1 MFTITMLPELGH
13 FLLILG
19 GGCALFSALLALLK
33 YRWPQ
38 LDWPLQPLLLGQ
50 FLGLSGAIVILA
62 LAFVLNDFSVAYV
75 ANNSNSALPLFYKLA
90 AVWGS
95 HEGSLLFWMT
105 VMALWAYCGLPRRS
119 QDKGY
124 LLMLHGSCSAI
135 LCGFIFF
142 MLLYANPFARLL
154 PEVPIEGRD
163 LSPMLQDIGLILH
176 PPLLFLGYAGLGICF
191 CIALALLV
199 SDKLTA
205 PRLDRLKRHMLLTWV
220 FLTAGNALGSWWAY
234 NELGW
239 GGWWFWD
246 PVENAAFI
254 PWLVTTAALHC
265 LLLKNHN
272 PLAQLSALALVLLG
286 FSLCLLGTFIVRS
299 GIIQSVHAF
308 AADPERGVIILLL
321 LLLYGGAGFT
331 LFGLRCRHYWR
342 AGKLAPLSP
351 DGQLLLG
358 SLILLAMALTTLLGT
373 LYPLFYQAIGLG
385 SLSVGAPYFNS
396 LFVPML
402 ALALLPMALST
413 LPKVNY
419 KYLFMLAFATLAR
432 TAVVLYFRGS
442 LDPWLLAGGSMTLFL
457 TLILLLY
464 LLPLPSKNSKPLNI
478 PMLLAHF
485 GLLISIIGATG
496 VSCFEQH
503 SLLRMGPGKGSI
515 LGDYTFIYE
524 QTRLIDKPAYRGEQA
539 VIRVERGEQL
549 LTYLYP
555 ERQEFNTNGM
565 SLSQAAIHRGAFGDL
580 YVSMGTQLSDEEFL
594 VRLSIKPLV
603 SWIWLGGA
611 LMAIGGLTALRRRYQ
626 QQPQAAFLNASG
638 RLQHD

>member
-1 MFTITMLPELGH
+1 MFSITMLPELGH

-19 GGCALFSALLALLK
+19 GSCALFGALLALLK
-33 YRWPQ
+33 YRNPGIE
-38 LDWPLQPLLLGQ
+38 WPLRPLLLGQ
-50 FLGLSGAIVILA
+50 ALGLTGAILLLA
-62 LAFVLNDFSVAYV
+62 LAFILNDFSVAYV
-75 ANNSNSALPLFYKLA
+75 ANNSNSALPLFYKVA

-105 VMALWAYCGLPRRS
+105 VMALWAWLGLPRRS
-119 QDKGY
+119 QDQNY

-135 LCGFIFF
+135 LCGFVFF

-199 SDKLTA
+199 SHKFSA
-205 PRLDRLKRHMLLTWV
+205 ARLGKLKRHLLLTWV

-254 PWLVTTAALHC
+254 PWLVTTGALHC
-265 LLLKNHN
+265 LLIKNHN

-321 LLLYGGAGFT
+321 LLLYGGAGFS
-331 LFGLRCRHYWR
+331 LFGLRCRHHWQP
-342 AGKLAPLSP
+342 GKLAPLGR

-358 SLILLAMALTTLLGT
+358 SLILLTMALTTLLGT
-373 LYPLFYQAIGLG
+373 LYPLFYQALGLG
-385 SLSVGAPYFNS
+385 SLSVGAPYFNT

-402 ALALLPMALST
+402 ALLLLPLALST
-413 LPKVNY
+413 LPHMAPRRLGLLALVTVAATALA
-419 KYLFMLAFATLAR
+419 LFFEGR
-432 TAVVLYFRGS
+432 
-442 LDPWLLAGGSMTLFL
+442 LDPWLLAGGAMSLFL
-457 TLILLLY
+457 LCTLLLY
-464 LLPLPSKNSKPLNI
+464 LLPLGQIAGKRRNI
-478 PMLLAHF
+478 PMLVAHT
-485 GLLISIIGATG
+485 GLLVSIMGATG

-503 SLLRMGPGKGSI
+503 SLLRMGPGQGSI
-515 LGDYTFIYE
+515 LGDYTFIYK
-524 QTRLIDKPAYRGEQA
+524 QTRLLDKPAYRGEQA
-539 VIRVERGEQL
+539 VIRVERNEQL

-555 ERQEFNTNGM
+555 ERQEFNSNGM
-565 SLSQAAIHRGAFGDL
+565 SLSQAAIYRGAFGDL

-603 SWIWLGGA
+603 SWIWLGGG
-611 LMAIGGLTALRRRYQ
+611 LMAIGGLLALGSRRRL
-626 QQPQAAFLNASG
+626 PQTDLLTASG